1 MSLTDLTKLLEI
13 GENRRIEFKRQLTSD
28 DIDNERRKQKLVA
41 QLKYITAEDEGIFLV
56 GIEDLHGDTWK
67 VHGLSQNEITAAED
81 VLSDLCTEAGLEIA
95 EKELFRTKQGLVE
108 KFVLVRKAM
117 LAQTQETIGINIA
130 GRVNA
135 GKSTL
140 IGVLTEGELDDGKG
154 RARAPLL
161 KHPQELEGGQT
172 TDLHVTFLG
181 FNDEKQPILSRKPT
195 DIEEISRILEQSRRL
210 IIFYDAP
217 GHSIYVK
224 TMIRSILG
232 ADAQFAMVLIPASDE
247 YELILNE
254 EIRCN
259 LTKLDDITRE
269 HLVLLASQ
277 SIPFMVVI
285 SRTDLASHEQLD
297 KVVQVTRDTL
307 KSMGRVPLLIKNG
320 ADLEI
325 ACKEISRNILVPIFE
340 VSAVTGD
347 GVAELR
353 KTLSLLPS
361 MISDE
366 VLLKPALAY
375 IDKIYRGI
383 RGTNIVVTG
392 SVRQGIFKPGQK
404 VKVGP
409 DNQGRFLEGR
419 IATVEVFKSRVE
431 RVKAGDSF
439 GFDIKRVDASTI
451 RRGQVISDMDAELKT
466 SWVFEADI
474 IVTKHPTRIAE
485 GYSPVLQCNT
495 IHQTVVFDQIYGK
508 KYLVVGDS
516 AKVRLKF
523 TRQPEYLIVGDRIV
537 TREASTRTIGA
548 ITKIIE

>member
-1 MSLTDLTKLLEI
+1 LSLADLTKILEV
-13 GENRRIEFKRQLTSD
+13 GENRRIEFKRQLTSED
-28 DIDNERRKQKLVA
+28 LANQRKKQKLVA
-41 QLKYITAEDEGIFLV
+41 QLRYITAEDEGIFLV
-56 GIEDLHGDTWK
+56 GIEDLHGNSWTI
-67 VHGLSQNEITAAED
+67 HGLTQNEITTAESA
-81 VLSDLCTEAGLEIA
+81 LADLCKEAGLEIA

-108 KFVLVRKAM
+108 KFVLVRKTM
-117 LAQTQETIGINIA
+117 LAETQETIGINIA

-140 IGVLTEGELDDGKG
+140 IGVLTSGELDDGKG

-181 FNDEKQPILSRKPT
+181 FNDEDKAILSKKPT
-195 DIEEISRILEQSRRL
+195 DTEEISRILEQSKRL
-210 IIFYDAP
+210 VIFYDAP

-232 ADAQFAMVLIPASDE
+232 ADAQFAIVLIPASDE
-247 YELILNE
+247 YELIINE
-254 EIRCN
+254 EIRSN
-259 LTKLDDITRE
+259 ITKLDDITRE

-277 SIPFMVVI
+277 RKPFMIAI
-285 SRTDLASHEQLD
+285 SRTDLASSEQLN
-297 KVVQVTRDTL
+297 KVMQVTRDTL
-307 KSMGRVPLLIKNG
+307 KSMGRIPLSIKND

-325 ACKEISRNILVPIFE
+325 ACREISRNILVPIFE
-340 VSAVTGD
+340 VSALTGE
-347 GVAELR
+347 GIEELR
-353 KTLSLLPS
+353 RTLSMLPS

-392 SVRQGIFKPGQK
+392 SVKQGIFKPGQR

-409 DNQGRFLEGR
+409 DSQGRFLEGR

-431 RVKAGDSF
+431 RVKAGDSY
-439 GFDIKRVDASTI
+439 GFDIKRVNASAI
-451 RRGQVISDMDAELKT
+451 RRGQVISDMDAVLKP
-466 SWVFEADI
+466 SRVFEADI

-495 IHQTVVFDQIYGK
+495 IHQTVVFEQIYGR
-508 KYLVVGDS
+508 KYLVVGD
-516 AKVRLKF
+516 AARVRLEF

-548 ITKIIE
+548 IMKVIE

>member
-1 MSLTDLTKLLEI
+1 LSLTDLTRLLEV

-28 DIDNERRKQKLVA
+28 DLDNERRKQKLIA
-41 QLKYITAEDEGIFLV
+41 QLRYITAEDEGIFLV
-56 GIEDLHGDTWK
+56 GIEDIHGDSWT
-67 VHGLSQNEITAAED
+67 VHGLTQNEITTAEKA
-81 VLSDLCTEAGLEIA
+81 LGDLCKEAGLEIA

-117 LAQTQETIGINIA
+117 LAETQETIGINIA

-140 IGVLTEGELDDGKG
+140 IGVLTGGELDDGKG

-181 FNDEKQPILSRKPT
+181 FNEEKKAILSEKPT
-195 DIEEISRILEQSRRL
+195 DIEEISRILEQSKRL
-210 IIFYDAP
+210 VIFYDAP

-247 YELILNE
+247 YELIINE
-254 EIRCN
+254 EIRSN

-277 SIPFMVVI
+277 RIPFMVAV
-285 SRTDLASHEQLD
+285 SRSDLATREQLD

-307 KSMGRVPLLIKNG
+307 KSMGRVPLSIKNG

-325 ACKEISRNILVPIFE
+325 ACREISRNILVPIFE
-340 VSAVTGD
+340 VSALTGE
-347 GVAELR
+347 GIEELR
-353 KTLSLLPS
+353 KTLSMLPS

-392 SVRQGIFKPGQK
+392 SVKQGIFKPGQK

-409 DNQGRFLEGR
+409 DSQGRFLEGR

-439 GFDIKRVDASTI
+439 GFDIKRVDATAI
-451 RRGQVISDMDAELKT
+451 RRGQVISDVDAELE
-466 SWVFEADI
+466 SSRVFEADI

-495 IHQTVVFDQIYGK
+495 IHQTVVFEQIYGRR
-508 KYLVVGDS
+508 YLVVGDA
-516 AKVRLKF
+516 AKVRLRF

-548 ITKIIE
+548 ITKVIH

>member
-1 MSLTDLTKLLEI
+1 MSLTDLTELLKV
-13 GENRRIEFKRQLTSD
+13 GENRRIEFKRQLTPTD
-28 DIDNERRKQKLVA
+28 LYNERRKQKLVA
-41 QLKYITAEDEGIFLV
+41 QLRYITAEDEGIFLV
-56 GIEDLHGDTWK
+56 GIEDLHGESWA
-67 VHGLSQNEITAAED
+67 VHGLTQNEITTAEKA
-81 VLSDLCTEAGLEIA
+81 LGDLCREASLEIA
-95 EKELFRTKQGLVE
+95 EKEIFRTKQGLVE

-117 LAQTQETIGINIA
+117 LAETQETIGINIA

-140 IGVLTEGELDDGKG
+140 IGVLTSGDLDDGKG

-181 FNDEKQPILSRKPT
+181 FNEKNQAILSRKPS
-195 DIEEISRILEQSRRL
+195 DIEEISRVLEQSKRL
-210 IIFYDAP
+210 VIFYDAP
-217 GHSIYVK
+217 GHSIYAK

-232 ADAQFAMVLIPASDE
+232 ADAQFALVLIPASDE
-247 YELILNE
+247 YELIVNE
-254 EIRCN
+254 EIRSN

-277 SIPFMVVI
+277 RIPFMIAI
-285 SRTDLASHEQLD
+285 SRTDLSSTDQLN

-307 KSMGRVPLLIKNG
+307 KSMGRVPLSIKNG
-320 ADLEI
+320 ADLDI
-325 ACKEISRNILVPIFE
+325 ACREISRNILVPIFE
-340 VSAVTGD
+340 VSALTGEGID
-347 GVAELR
+347 ELR
-353 KTLSLLPS
+353 KALSVLPS

-392 SVRQGIFKPGQK
+392 SVKQGIFKPGQK

-409 DNQGRFLEGR
+409 DDQGRFLEGR

-431 RVKAGDSF
+431 RVKAGDSY
-439 GFDIKRVDASTI
+439 GFDVKRVDAIAI
-451 RRGQVISDMDAELKT
+451 RRGQVISDVDASLKP
-466 SWVFEADI
+466 SRVFEADI

-495 IHQTVVFDQIYGK
+495 IHQTVVFEKIYDR
-508 KYLVVGDS
+508 KYLVVGD
-516 AKVRLKF
+516 AGRVRLKF

-548 ITKIIE
+548 ITKLID

>member
-67 VHGLSQNEITAAED
+67 VHGLTQNEIMAAEG

-117 LAQTQETIGINIA
+117 LAETQETIGINIA

-181 FNDEKQPILSRKPT
+181 FNDEKQAILSRKPT

-254 EIRCN
+254 EIRCD

-277 SIPFMVVI
+277 SIPFMVAI
-285 SRTDLASHEQLD
+285 SRIDLASPEQLD
-297 KVVQVTRDTL
+297 KVIQVTRDTL

-325 ACKEISRNILVPIFE
+325 ACREISRNILVPIFE

-347 GVAELR
+347 GVEELR

-409 DNQGRFLEGR
+409 DSQGRFLEGR

-431 RVKAGDSF
+431 RVKAGDTF
-439 GFDIKRVDASTI
+439 GFDIKRVDTSTV
-451 RRGQVISDMDAELKT
+451 RRGQVISDVDAELKT
-466 SWVFEADI
+466 SRVFEADI

-508 KYLVVGDS
+508 KYLVVGDA